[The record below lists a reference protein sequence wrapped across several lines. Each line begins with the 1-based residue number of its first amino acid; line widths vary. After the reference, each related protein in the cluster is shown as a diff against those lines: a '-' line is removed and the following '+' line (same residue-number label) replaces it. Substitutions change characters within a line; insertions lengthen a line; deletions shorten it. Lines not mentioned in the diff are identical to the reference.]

1 MSLVE
6 TAIDEK
12 SLQTLTFK
20 RQVMTK
26 DEEGNRTPT
35 ETILDTA
42 TGDIQPVGG
51 SLMEGAS
58 GSAENEGPIT
68 HLCFV
73 EKRVTTALKTG
84 KDFIYSASGVKYL
97 IVFIHDFQGVP
108 QEFDL
113 RRLTDAG

>member
-12 SLQTLTFK
+12 SEQALTFK
-20 RQVMTK
+20 RLTSVK
-26 DEEGNRTPT
+26 DAEGNRTQV
-35 ETILDTA
+35 ETTIALVN
-42 TGDIQPVGG
+42 GDIQPVGG

-73 EKRVTTALKTG
+73 RTRVAVALQTG
-84 KDFIYSASGVKYL
+84 KDLIFSASGVKYL
-97 IVFIHDFQGVP
+97 IVFIHDFEGVP

-113 RRLTDAG
+113 RRLSDAG